1 MDPHLW
7 LAGGELHVV
16 VVVIDAVAKL
26 HGCRQVEQGPQS
38 TVDALVHGVASH
50 GCHFPAAAALLSID
64 FSRHQNTNKP
74 VWSVCRSESTTACE
88 SEPPQKKGRAVEQCA
103 RAGAGPQYQ
112 VFGYTHICMYPL
124 VGL

>member
-26 HGCRQVEQGPQS
+26 HDCRQVEQGPQS
-38 TVDALVHGVASH
+38 PVDALVHGVASH

-74 VWSVCRSESTTACE
+74 VWSVAPKVLLLASRNHPKKRGERWNSVP
-88 SEPPQKKGRAVEQCA
+88 EPKQGRNTRCSDI
-103 RAGAGPQYQ
+103 
-112 VFGYTHICMYPL
+112 HIYVCTPL
-124 VGL
+124 